1 MEATPPP
8 SEYTPGPPPDPTPEP
23 ARLGRWSLAALL
35 FLTYL
40 PLQALVAL
48 PVVMILISNGQLST
62 LEDLERFITS
72 EPGIWLS
79 ILAAAVAAL
88 ATIALAGAWP
98 RLWRWLSGSQ
108 DFGPSEWLAWR
119 RPERIGLWRVGLITL
134 PFLLITTAGV
144 ERLAGSTEVS
154 AQLYL
159 FSQPGLM
166 IASTLVVS
174 TVAPLAEE
182 FLFRG
187 ALYNALL
194 PRRREGV
201 HPWQRHLVPLVVTS
215 LLFAAVHLLA
225 GFETAPSIILIT
237 LFSLYLGTLRAVTG
251 SVQAP
256 VLGHVIWNLAGSLAL
271 ILTNLTA

>member
-1 MEATPPP
+1 MEEPPA
-8 SEYTPGPPPDPTPEP
+8 SEHPPNSPPGPASEP

-40 PLQALVAL
+40 PLQVLAAL
-48 PVVMILISNGQLST
+48 PVIMILVYNGQLST

-88 ATIALAGAWP
+88 ATIAVAGAWP
-98 RLWRWLSGSQ
+98 HLWRWLSGSQ
-108 DFGPSEWLAWR
+108 DFGPAEWLAWR
-119 RPERIGLWRVGLITL
+119 QPERIGLWRVGLITL

-144 ERLAGSTEVS
+144 DRLAGPTEVS

-174 TVAPLAEE
+174 TVTPLAEE

-187 ALYNALL
+187 TLYNALL

-201 HPWQRHLVPLVVTS
+201 SPWQRHLVPLVVTS

-225 GFETAPSIILIT
+225 GFETVPSIILIT
-237 LFSLYLGTLRAVTG
+237 LFSLYLGALRAVTG

-256 VLGHVIWNLAGSLAL
+256 VVGHMIWNLAGSLAL
-271 ILTNLTA
+271 ILTNLTV